1 MRGRSR
7 PQAIFARLG
16 RKIKLGVATDRD
28 RDQYKELA
36 TIMRSLK
43 TMRRHGKW
51 QVLYDKVYATKEI
64 ENLTVNMTE
73 NRAKFQ
79 AHLTAQAAVANQF
92 QVTERAVR
100 KSIITYD

>member
-1 MRGRSR
+1 MRGWSR
-7 PQAIFARLG
+7 LRENFARLG

-28 RDQYKELA
+28 RAQYKELG

-51 QVLYDKVYATKEI
+51 QVLYDKVYAAKEI
-64 ENLTVNMTE
+64 ENLAVNMTE
-73 NRAKFQ
+73 KRAKFQ
-79 AHLTAQAAVANQF
+79 AHLAAQAAVANQF
-92 QVTERAVR
+92 QVTERTAR